1 MADEK
6 VRAEIVVSGLVQ
18 GVGFRYYVYSNAT
31 KLGLKGITKNLYSG
45 EVFTIAEGEKAMV
58 EELVKKIKV
67 GPMHASVRSHS
78 VKWRPATN
86 EYSTFEIDY

>member
-1 MADEK
+1 MAQEI

-18 GVGFRYYVYSNAT
+18 GVGFRYFVYSNAS

-45 EVFTIAEGEKAMV
+45 EVFTIAEGEKALV
-58 EELVKKIKV
+58 EELVEKIKI

-78 VKWRPATN
+78 IRWKPSTN
-86 EYSTFEIDY
+86 EFSTFEIDY

>member
-6 VRAEIVVSGLVQ
+6 VRAEIVVTGLVQ
-18 GVGFRYYVYSNAT
+18 GVGFRYFVYTQAT

-45 EVFTIAEGEKAMV
+45 EVFTIAEGEKTLV

-67 GPMHASVRSHS
+67 GPMHAAVRGHS
-78 VKWRPATN
+78 VKWKPATN
-86 EYSTFEIDY
+86 EFSRFEIDY